1 MSWID
6 LSFKLKEMR
15 LLESKK
21 RGNESMKK
29 KKTQCIYK
37 QRHLEAQEAPHEVM
51 IEEIKWMW

>member
-51 IEEIKWMW
+51 IEEIK